1 MIKTILYTIFMIII
15 LILLF
20 LLKVTGMKL
29 HIVFGILAL
38 IITITY
44 TLLIRKNLK
53 EYSKKSIIMEI
64 LMRICLAIALI
75 TGFLFKPFGTVFV
88 ISIIHKIAAI
98 VFTILLLAININKI
112 FIKKK
117 GEI

>member
-15 LILLF
+15 SALLF
-20 LLKVTGMKL
+20 LLKITGMKL
-29 HIVFGILAL
+29 HIALGILAL
-38 IITITY
+38 IITIIY

-53 EYSKKSIIMEI
+53 EYSKKSLVMEI
-64 LMRICLAIALI
+64 VTRICLAMALI
-75 TGFLFKPFGTVFV
+75 SGFLVQPFRTILA

-98 VFTILLLAININKI
+98 VFTMLLLVININKI

-117 GEI
+117 